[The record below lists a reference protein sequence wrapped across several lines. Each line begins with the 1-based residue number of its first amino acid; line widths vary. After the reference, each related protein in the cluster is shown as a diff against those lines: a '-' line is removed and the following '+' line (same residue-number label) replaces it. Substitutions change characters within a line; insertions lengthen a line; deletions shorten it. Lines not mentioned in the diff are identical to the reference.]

1 MSHEYICIEGNI
13 GVGKTTLAKKLS
25 QHFGYFAFYEEFE
38 ENPWLPAFYKDPKAM
53 ALSLELSFLTDRVRQ
68 LNRIQKEHGG
78 KPWISDYCLD
88 KCLLFAEA
96 NLEKEDLLQ
105 YKTLHAAVSANLPK
119 PSLVIVI
126 HSSAEELQKN
136 IRTRNRSYEQ
146 EMQKAYLETLN
157 KTYTVHFKEE
167 RAYSILNIFSPKL
180 DEAAYERI
188 FDEISAFVKLKH
200 AAKNTSLEI

>member
-13 GVGKTTLAKKLS
+13 GVGKTTLTKKLS

-68 LNRIQKEHGG
+68 LNRMQKEHAG

-105 YKTLHAAVSANLPK
+105 YKTLHAAVSSDLPK

-126 HSSAEELQKN
+126 HSAVEELQKN
-136 IRTRNRSYEQ
+136 IRARNRPYEQ
-146 EMQKAYLETLN
+146 EMQRSYLETLN
-157 KTYTVHFKEE
+157 NSYATYFKEAH
-167 RAYSILNIFSPKL
+167 AYAILNIFSAKL

-188 FDEISAFVKLKH
+188 FAEISAFVKLKPT
-200 AAKNTSLEI
+200 AKNTSIGI